1 MRGDDND
8 DDDGDDGDGG
18 DGDGGCSSESG
29 LLPSL
34 TEDVVCNS
42 SAASLHSIIS
52 NNLWKI
58 MIMAISTNIPRY
70 FQLDCVCWEKKKR

>member
-8 DDDGDDGDGG
+8 DDDDDDDDGGGGNDGG

-58 MIMAISTNIPRY
+58 VILSPLNGDFYKYSTI
-70 FQLDCVCWEKKKR
+70 LST

>member
-8 DDDGDDGDGG
+8 DDDDDDGGGGNDGG

-34 TEDVVCNS
+34 TWDVVCNS
-42 SAASLHSIIS
+42 SAASHQQQSLENHDHGDFY
-52 NNLWKI
+52 KY
-58 MIMAISTNIPRY
+58 STI
-70 FQLDCVCWEKKKR
+70 LSTSLCLLGE